1 MIRNIEF
8 IASYWT
14 IAGDVY
20 PMAPNEI
27 SPFPFEKR
35 VEVAARAGY
44 RGLGLLHADLMAT
57 ANRLGLKEMRRIL
70 DANGIDHIELEL
82 LSDWHAEGQAHAESD
97 AVRQDLLE
105 AAEALSAR
113 CIKIAAN
120 MDEAKLN
127 DVTLDMPRMIE
138 SFAALSREA
147 ARYGTSIALEIMPFT
162 TIRTLSA
169 ALELV
174 SADPQPNGGL
184 YIDIWHMA
192 RGGIDYSEVA
202 KIPPQFIKAVEL
214 DDADRDVVGTLFDD
228 TRFHRRLCGE
238 GAFDIPAFLKAI
250 DETGYQGP
258 YAVEIISQEHR
269 SLSLEEE
276 AKCSFE
282 TTRNQFRNLDWR
294 M

>member
-1 MIRNIEF
+1 MIRTIEL

-44 RGLGLLHADLMAT
+44 RGLGLLHADLMAVSK
-57 ANRLGLKEMRRIL
+57 RLGLSEMRRIL
-70 DANGIDHIELEL
+70 DANGIHHVELEF
-82 LSDWHAEGQAHAESD
+82 LSDWYTQGRARAESD
-97 AVRQDLLE
+97 LVRKDLLE

-113 CIKIAAN
+113 CIKIAPSI
-120 MDEAKLN
+120 DEPSLD
-127 DVTLDMPRMIE
+127 DVALDMPRMIE

-147 ARYGTSIALEIMPFT
+147 AKYGTSIALEIMPFSN
-162 TIRTLSA
+162 IRTLST

-174 SADPQPNGGL
+174 STDPQPNGGL
-184 YIDIWHMA
+184 YLDIWHMA

-202 KIPPQFIKAVEL
+202 KIPQQFIKAVEL
-214 DDADRDVVGTLFDD
+214 DDADRDVVGTLWDD

-238 GAFDIPAFLKAI
+238 GALDIPAFLKATR
-250 DETGYQGP
+250 EAGYRGP
-258 YAVEIISQEHR
+258 YAVEIISREHR
-269 SLSLEEE
+269 RLSLEEE
-276 AKCSFE
+276 AKRSFE
-282 TTRNQFRNLDWR
+282 TTVAQFRNLD
-294 M
+294 

>member
-1 MIRNIEF
+1 MIGTIEL

-20 PMAPNEI
+20 PIAPSEI

-44 RGLGLLHADLMAT
+44 RGLGLLHADLMAVS
-57 ANRLGLKEMRRIL
+57 NRLGHSEMRRIL
-70 DANGIDHIELEL
+70 DANGIYHVELEF
-82 LSDWHAEGQAHAESD
+82 LSDWYAQGRARTESD
-97 AVRQDLLE
+97 MVRKDLLE

-113 CIKIAAN
+113 CIKIAPSI
-120 MDEAKLN
+120 DEPSLDNVA
-127 DVTLDMPRMIE
+127 LDMPRMIE

-147 ARYGTSIALEIMPFT
+147 AKYGTSIALEIMPFSN
-162 TIRTLSA
+162 IRTLSA

-174 SADPQPNGGL
+174 STDPQPNGGL
-184 YIDIWHMA
+184 YLDIWHMA

-202 KIPPQFIKAVEL
+202 KIPQQFIKAVEL
-214 DDADRDVVGTLFDD
+214 DDADRDVVGTLWDD

-238 GAFDIPAFLKAI
+238 GALDIPAFLKATR
-250 DETGYQGP
+250 EAGYWGP

-269 SLSLEEE
+269 RLSLGEE
-276 AKCSFE
+276 ARRSFE
-282 TTRNQFRNLDWR
+282 TTMAQFRNLD
-294 M
+294 

>member
-1 MIRNIEF
+1 LIRTIEL

-44 RGLGLLHADLMAT
+44 RGLGLLHADLMAV
-57 ANRLGLKEMRRIL
+57 ANRIGLSEMRRIL
-70 DANGIDHIELEL
+70 DANGMHHVELEF
-82 LSDWHAEGQAHAESD
+82 LSDWYAQGPARAESNM
-97 AVRQDLLE
+97 VRKDLLE

-113 CIKIAAN
+113 CIKIAPGIEEPSL
-120 MDEAKLN
+120 D
-127 DVTLDMPRMIE
+127 DVALDMPRMIE

-147 ARYGTSIALEIMPFT
+147 AKYGTSIALEIMPFSN
-162 TIRTLSA
+162 IRTVST

-174 SADPQPNGGL
+174 STDPQPNGGL
-184 YIDIWHMA
+184 YLDIWHMA

-202 KIPPQFIKAVEL
+202 KIPQQFIKAVEL
-214 DDADRDVVGTLFDD
+214 DDADRDVVGTLWDD

-238 GAFDIPAFLKAI
+238 GALDIPAFLKATR
-250 DETGYQGP
+250 EAGYRGP
-258 YAVEIISQEHR
+258 YAVEIISREHR
-269 SLSLEEE
+269 RLSLEEE
-276 AKCSFE
+276 AKRSFE
-282 TTRNQFRNLDWR
+282 TTAAQFRNLD
-294 M
+294 

>member
-1 MIRNIEF
+1 MIRTIEL

-44 RGLGLLHADLMAT
+44 RGLGLLHADLMAVS
-57 ANRLGLKEMRRIL
+57 NRLGLSEMRRIL
-70 DANGIDHIELEL
+70 DANGIHHVELEF
-82 LSDWHAEGQAHAESD
+82 LSDWYAQGRARAASD
-97 AVRQDLLE
+97 MVRKDLLE

-113 CIKIAAN
+113 CIKIAPSIEEPLL
-120 MDEAKLN
+120 D
-127 DVTLDMPRMIE
+127 DVALDMPRMIE

-147 ARYGTSIALEIMPFT
+147 ATYGTSIALEIMPFS
-162 TIRTLSA
+162 TIRTLST

-174 SADPQPNGGL
+174 STDPQPNGGL
-184 YIDIWHMA
+184 YLDIWHMA

-202 KIPPQFIKAVEL
+202 KIPQQFIKAVEL
-214 DDADRDVVGTLFDD
+214 DDADRDVVGTLWDD

-238 GAFDIPAFLKAI
+238 GALDIPAFLKA
-250 DETGYQGP
+250 TRKAGYRGP
-258 YAVEIISQEHR
+258 YAVEIISREHR
-269 SLSLEEE
+269 RLSLEEE
-276 AKCSFE
+276 AKRSFE
-282 TTRNQFRNLDWR
+282 TTMAQFRNLD
-294 M
+294 

>member
-1 MIRNIEF
+1 MIRTIEL

-44 RGLGLLHADLMAT
+44 RGLGLLHADLMAVS
-57 ANRLGLKEMRRIL
+57 NRLGLSEMRRIL
-70 DANGIDHIELEL
+70 DANGMHHIELEF
-82 LSDWHAEGQAHAESD
+82 LSDWYAQGRARAESD
-97 AVRQDLLE
+97 MVRKDLLE

-113 CIKIAAN
+113 CIKIAPSL
-120 MDEAKLN
+120 DESKLD
-127 DVTLDMPRMIE
+127 DVALDMPRMIE

-147 ARYGTSIALEIMPFT
+147 AKYGTSIALEIMPFSN
-162 TIRTLSA
+162 IRTLSA

-174 SADPQPNGGL
+174 STDPQPNGGL
-184 YIDIWHMA
+184 YLDIWHMA

-202 KIPPQFIKAVEL
+202 KIPQQFIKAVEL
-214 DDADRDVVGTLFDD
+214 DDADINVVGTLWDD

-238 GAFDIPAFLKAI
+238 GALDVPAFLKATR
-250 DETGYQGP
+250 EAGYRGP

-269 SLSLEEE
+269 RLSLEEE
-276 AKCSFE
+276 AQRSFE
-282 TTRNQFRNLDWR
+282 TTVAQFRNLD
-294 M
+294 